1 MRMNIITRGGLIVNS
16 EIRTF
21 TKISEAQIILLWGAG
36 AQSKSCIDCVKEKTN
51 AEIHLFDSNVK
62 KVGLSISGIVVEES
76 ENFSK
81 YLDCNNYVVLI
92 SSINKQYE
100 IAQMLVDEYNLAVDV
115 LYGYTSDFYEK
126 NVYRKEYDDNL
137 KFEIETM
144 RSMIQDKESQ
154 KYFDGSIRYR
164 FNRNPLELV
173 PNAKMERIGE
183 YADIVRIYEG
193 DTIVDCGA
201 YTGDTAEMYCSYVGN
216 KCTVYAFEPF
226 KDSFMQLEERIK
238 SKHLDNVYAFNYAVS
253 NENRIDKINFNDDD
267 LKMGIRIGEE
277 TDAKTEL
284 VEVKTIDNV
293 LRECESINFIK
304 MDIEGEEINALQG
317 AINIIK
323 KFAPDVIISAYH
335 KFEHIL
341 EIPQFLKSVNPN
353 YKLYVGHAPNVST
366 EIEIYA
372 TVK

>member
-1 MRMNIITRGGLIVNS
+1 MNIITQGGLIVNS

-21 TKISEAQIILLWGAG
+21 TKILEAQLILLWGAG

-62 KVGLSISGIVVEES
+62 KVGLGISGIVVEDS
-76 ENFSK
+76 KNFSK
-81 YLDCNNYVVLI
+81 YLDRDNCIVLI

-100 IAQMLVDEYNLAVDV
+100 IAQMLVERYNLSVDL

-126 NVYRKEYDDNL
+126 YVFRKEYDDSL
-137 KFEIETM
+137 KFEIETV

-154 KYFDGSIRYR
+154 EYFDASIRYR
-164 FNRNPLELV
+164 FNRNPLELF

-238 SKHLDNVYAFNYAVS
+238 RKHLSSVYAFNYAVS
-253 NENRIDKINFNDDD
+253 NENKTRKLYFNVDDF
-267 LKMGIRIGEE
+267 KMGIRIGEE
-277 TDAKTEL
+277 KAAQTQII
-284 VEVKTIDNV
+284 EVRTIDTI
-293 LRECESINFIK
+293 LKEIGSIDFIK

-317 AINIIK
+317 AVNSIK
-323 KFAPDVIISAYH
+323 KFAPDVMISAYH

-341 EIPQFLKSVNPN
+341 EIPQFLKGVNPN
-353 YKLYVGHAPNVST
+353 YKIYMGHAPNVST

-372 TVK
+372 TIK